1 MRKTTITVVTALIM
15 VIATVATASPSEQ
28 AYESRSTVS
37 VVPVNQI
44 FDDAGAPVGPTP
56 SGRSLLITREDSLR
70 ATTSF
75 KGLKP
80 GGVYTF
86 WWVIIPSGGGFPA
99 DAFVAGAGGTVVGN
113 NGRAFANMSAR
124 KGDGSITGFLIP
136 FQPLDFDLRTAE
148 IHVELA
154 YHGQASDAA
163 GELGVW
169 LSDFWS
175 GSACPGAHGNN
186 PYAAPALAGV
196 GVVNPD
202 QPHCPVSYAAV
213 HPGS

>member
-1 MRKTTITVVTALIM
+1 MRKTTIAVLAALTMVV
-15 VIATVATASPSEQ
+15 ATVASASEVSDENQ
-28 AYESRSTVS
+28 STVS
-37 VVPVNQI
+37 IVAVNQI
-44 FDDAGAPVGPTP
+44 FDDGGAPIGPIA
-56 SGRSLLITREDSLR
+56 SGRSLLITREDSIR

-86 WWVIIPSGGGFPA
+86 WWVIIPSGGAFP
-99 DAFVAGAGGTVVGN
+99 DDTFVARGGGTIVGS
-113 NGRAFANMSAR
+113 NGRAFANMTAS
-124 KGDGSITGFLIP
+124 KGDESIEGFLIP

-154 YHGQASDAA
+154 YHGQASDAGDA
-163 GELGVW
+163 LGVW

-175 GSACPGAHGNN
+175 GSACPGGHGNN
-186 PYAAPALAGV
+186 PYASPALAAAL
-196 GVVNPD
+196 VVNPD

>member
-1 MRKTTITVVTALIM
+1 MRKTTIAVLTALMM
-15 VIATVATASPSEQ
+15 VLATVATASPSEQ
-28 AYESRSTVS
+28 GYESRSTVS
-37 VVPVNQI
+37 VVPVNRI
-44 FDDAGAPVGPTP
+44 FDDIGTPVGPTA
-56 SGRSLLITREDSLR
+56 SGRSLLITREESLR
-70 ATTSF
+70 AVTSF
-75 KGLKP
+75 NGLKP

-99 DAFVAGAGGTVVGN
+99 DAFVAGGGGTVVGD

-124 KGDGSITGFLIP
+124 EGDGSIAGFLIP

-154 YHGQASDAA
+154 YHGQASDA
-163 GELGVW
+163 GSDLGVW

-175 GSACPGAHGNN
+175 GSACPGGHGNN
-186 PYAAPALAGV
+186 PYASAALAGATE
-196 GVVNPD
+196 VNPG